1 MKKVLFT
8 LSLACF
14 FVLLFS
20 CGGQTESEQKMPVI
34 TEIESNENADSLQSV
49 FKKFEWLIGE
59 WSNEAKGQL
68 IGEYWTKVND
78 SLLEG
83 IGFGLKGQDT
93 VFKESLT
100 IVILDGEIYY
110 VPTVSGQNDNQPV
123 LFKVTDVRENYFMS
137 ENKNHD
143 FPQIIR
149 YQLEAEGVLLA
160 VIEGKMNGEET
171 KREFRFRRATV
182 RLMP

>member
-1 MKKVLFT
+1 MKNTFSVFKI
-8 LSLACF
+8 LSLGILIFAC
-14 FVLLFS
+14 
-20 CGGQTESEQKMPVI
+20 GRQADSEQKMPVI
-34 TEIESNENADSLQSV
+34 TEIESDEKADSLQLL
-49 FKKFEWLIGE
+49 FNKFDWLSGE
-59 WSNEAKGQL
+59 WSNEAKGQI
-68 IGEYWTKVND
+68 IGEYWRKIND
-78 SLLEG
+78 SLFEG

-93 VFKESLT
+93 VFKEHLQILT
-100 IVILDGEIYY
+100 LDEEIYY

-123 LFKVTDVRENYFMS
+123 LFKMTDIGENYFIS

-149 YQLEAEGVLLA
+149 YRLEAEGVLFA
-160 VIEGKMNGEET
+160 VIEGMLNGKET